1 MDRFCLYLG
10 VALVLSSVAIP
21 LAAHSYDAR
30 AHQCRALDEAV
41 HTIDEV
47 DLWVFQHAISEWLRY
62 FDELGPVES
71 KYRNVRG
78 SVSGIQSDLLRLQRG
93 GDSMSALEKQT
104 EVRRIEERLRD
115 VPYVGEELVHT
126 TYSIVPYIGRRF
138 LATFVVIL
146 ILLAPSM
153 VMDQLIASSE
163 RDMRYR
169 V

>member
-10 VALVLSSVAIP
+10 VALVLSSVSIP

-30 AHQCRALDEAV
+30 AHQCRALDEAL
-41 HTIDEV
+41 HTIDEA
-47 DLWVFQHAISEWLRY
+47 DLWVFQHAISEWLGY
-62 FDELGPVES
+62 FDELSPLES
-71 KYRNVRG
+71 KHRSVRG
-78 SVSGIQSDLLRLQRG
+78 TVLEIQSDLVRLQRV
-93 GDSMSALEKQT
+93 GDSMSALERQT
-104 EVRRIEERLRD
+104 EVRRIEERLREI
-115 VPYVGEELVHT
+115 PYVGEDLVHT

-138 LATFVVIL
+138 FATFVVVL

-169 V
+169 I